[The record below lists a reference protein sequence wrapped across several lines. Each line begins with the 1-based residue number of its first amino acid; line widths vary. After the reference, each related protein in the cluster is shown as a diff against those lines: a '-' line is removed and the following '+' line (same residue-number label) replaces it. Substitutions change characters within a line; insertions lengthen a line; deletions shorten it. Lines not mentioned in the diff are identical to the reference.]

1 MNWDIMSFLTIVIFV
16 FAIVMVIAGIFSAYF
31 GSGKSRTYGI
41 VMLVTGLVVF
51 VIWAFLVG
59 WSNIDLFVEVPALDL
74 MIESFITF
82 LAILLG
88 ALIAVGIFLVAVLKS

>member
-1 MNWDIMSFLTIVIFV
+1 MNLDIMSFLTVVIFV
-16 FAIVMVIAGIFSAYF
+16 FAIVMMIAGIFSAYF

-59 WSNIDLFVEVPALDL
+59 WSNIELFADVHALDV
-74 MIESFITF
+74 MIDSFITF

-88 ALIAVGIFLVAVLKS
+88 ALIAIGIFLVAVLKS